1 MKLMSLKELKRL
13 FKNVFNNG
21 VLNSERRQSSK
32 LMEINAQINL

>member
-21 VLNSERRQSSK
+21 VLNPERRQSSK